1 MGSFLGILTVVLIVL
16 SMTRKGVKL
25 FLVKAIARNKAK
37 GLKMTLDIKVLLLLE
52 KFHRYFGMS
61 ALLVAITHAALQFSQ
76 SGLPSATGGTLI
88 MLLIAQGVSGYMQ
101 EKRLGN
107 QKVVSSIHSILPPV
121 MLVLIVLHIIYNS
134 SLIDGLGILG

>member
-107 QKVVSSIHSILPPV
+107 QKLVSSIHSILPPV

>member
-25 FLVKAIARNKAK
+25 FLAKAIARNKAK
-37 GLKMTLDIKVLLLLE
+37 GLKMTFDIKVLLLLE
-52 KFHRYFGMS
+52 KYHRYFGMS
-61 ALLVAITHAALQFSQ
+61 ALLVAIAHAALQFSQ

-121 MLVLIVLHIIYNS
+121 MLILIVLHIIYNS
-134 SLIDGLGILG
+134 SLIGGLGILG